1 MILLQPQSLIIIVI
15 LVNLIIVPYDGF
27 ANIVVLKI
35 HRIQLN
41 AKYVAR
47 VVMKVITKIQSV
59 KNMQP
64 I

>member
-1 MILLQPQSLIIIVI
+1 M
-15 LVNLIIVPYDGF
+15 GF

-47 VVMKVITKIQSV
+47 VVMKVITKSHSV
-59 KNMQP
+59 K
-64 I
+64 IIVYFIERFS